1 MYEYLLL
8 DVPKAGRMTRNRQC
22 KTQRG
27 NETRK
32 ENLNELPT
40 KEMGKFGTNRLTPA
54 DFSNSCFYSLD

>member
-40 KEMGKFGTNRLTPA
+40 KEMGFGTNRLTPA
-54 DFSNSCFYSLD
+54 DFSNSCF